1 MSCRTV
7 SRKAMGE
14 PLAGWHCDSLV
25 RMRSLLPALSCKQ
38 RQGVR
43 LTGVRGGGGNG
54 IYCGITGS
62 PLNKLCPQLRQGL
75 TGRLRSSYTLP
86 CLAGSTPGFCCIF
99 VLFPPNT
106 GKTCVDAV
114 DWLSLGQVSHL
125 IRRLGQGTFRLT
137 SRLREL

>member
-1 MSCRTV
+1 MSLQEGKGRA
-7 SRKAMGE
+7 SGS
-14 PLAGWHCDSLV
+14 LHCDSLV
-25 RMRSLLPALSCKQ
+25 RMRSLLPALNCKQ
-38 RQGVR
+38 RQGVH
-43 LTGVRGGGGNG
+43 LTKVSRGRN
-54 IYCGITGS
+54 
-62 PLNKLCPQLRQGL
+62 LLRNNRKSSEQALPTVKAGAHR
-75 TGRLRSSYTLP
+75 TPSRSSYTLP